1 MYSVCQKIKHTR
13 LALLQWSWNSDRA
26 MPRKIKSLR
35 SQLQLLEEQCQR
47 DVVDQLTV
55 STRNKTRTDLNL
67 LLQQEE
73 LYRRQRSRVSWLKD
87 GDRNTKFF
95 HASASR
101 RQPINSISCLKDD
114 TGAWVENESS
124 LDTLAQQY
132 FFTLFNYFISA
143 RKYNTGHTT
152 CQQSGQPRYE

>member
-73 LYRRQRSRVSWLKD
+73 LYRRQCSRVSWLKD

-95 HASASR
+95 HASADNPLILSLA
-101 RQPINSISCLKDD
+101 LKM
-114 TGAWVENESS
+114 
-124 LDTLAQQY
+124 TLV
-132 FFTLFNYFISA
+132 LGWRMNPVWIL
-143 RKYNTGHTT
+143 
-152 CQQSGQPRYE
+152 